1 MEYLFESRVVA
12 RVEPA
17 QPEPMIS
24 ISFRAVAILLRI
36 ELLRIEEKKGRI
48 GGSEV
53 CSCVEVLR

>member
-24 ISFRAVAILLRI
+24 ISFRAFAI
-36 ELLRIEEKKGRI
+36 LLRIEEKKGRI

>member
-1 MEYLFESRVVA
+1 LLESRVVA

-24 ISFRAVAILLRI
+24 ISFRAVAISKDRG
-36 ELLRIEEKKGRI
+36 EERKDSR
-48 GGSEV
+48 SEV